1 MLEQHSQPNENK
13 NKGVDDIFSEP
24 ENKTEIQS
32 APIGKE
38 NIDISE
44 SSVGQEI
51 NPEPVNTGLIK
62 TAKIQAHN
70 VEKKPKPDLN
80 FGKFLFYFLLA
91 LIILIG
97 AFAVWALV
105 F

>member
-1 MLEQHSQPNENK
+1 MLEQQPPLNKNK

-24 ENKTEIQS
+24 ENKTEVQG

-38 NIDISE
+38 KIDISE
-44 SSVGQEI
+44 SSLGQEI
-51 NPEPVNTGLIK
+51 NPKPVNTEPIK
-62 TAKIQAHN
+62 KAKIQAHN
-70 VEKKPKPDLN
+70 VEEKQKPDLN
-80 FGKFLFYFLLA
+80 FGKILFYFLLA

-97 AFAVWALV
+97 VFAIWVLV

>member
-1 MLEQHSQPNENK
+1 MLEQYSPSNGNK
-13 NKGVDDIFSEP
+13 DGSVDDIFSEP
-24 ENKTEIQS
+24 ENKTRVQS

-51 NPEPVNTGLIK
+51 NSKPVNTEPVK
-62 TAKIQAHN
+62 KAKIQAHN
-70 VEKKPKPDLN
+70 VEEKQKPDLN
-80 FGKFLFYFLLA
+80 FGKILFYFLLT